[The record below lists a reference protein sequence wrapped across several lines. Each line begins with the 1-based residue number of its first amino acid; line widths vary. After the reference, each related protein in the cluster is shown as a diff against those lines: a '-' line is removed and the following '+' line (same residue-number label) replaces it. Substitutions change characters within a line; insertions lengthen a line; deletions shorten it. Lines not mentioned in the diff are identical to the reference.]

1 MELFL
6 VSFGAL
12 FSIMNP
18 LGTVPVFVSLTTDS
32 AKKERAVIAFWTA
45 IDVFIILILSFFA
58 GKYILSFF
66 GISLNA
72 LKIAGGLIIA
82 SSGFALLTGKFRE
95 HKGMKRQRVQ
105 DDIHA
110 RDSISL
116 TPLAIPMLAGP
127 GTISLLIAYNQ
138 EYQATI
144 QVFTLIMAMLL
155 VTLLIYVVLKSA
167 HHIVRVLGASG
178 INGLS
183 RIIGFIVIA
192 IGVQYIISSVMAIV
206 EELLRVH

>member
-6 VSFGAL
+6 ICFGAL

-18 LGTVPVFVSLTTDS
+18 LGTVPVFVALTEDVSPKDRGIT
-32 AKKERAVIAFWTA
+32 AFWTG
-45 IDVFIILILSFFA
+45 VNVLIILLLSFFA

-95 HKGMKRQRVQ
+95 HKGMKRERIQK
-105 DDIHA
+105 DIHT
-110 RDSISL
+110 RDAISL

-127 GTISLLIAYNQ
+127 GTISLLITYNQ
-138 EYQATI
+138 EFQSMPEIATI
-144 QVFTLIMAMLL
+144 LCAIIL
-155 VTLLIYVVLKSA
+155 VSITIYIILKSA
-167 HHIVRVLGASG
+167 HFIVKFLGASG
-178 INGLS
+178 INALS
-183 RIIGFIVIA
+183 RVIGFIVIA
-192 IGVQYIISSVMAIV
+192 IGVEYIIGSIV
-206 EELLRVH
+206 EIIENIKF